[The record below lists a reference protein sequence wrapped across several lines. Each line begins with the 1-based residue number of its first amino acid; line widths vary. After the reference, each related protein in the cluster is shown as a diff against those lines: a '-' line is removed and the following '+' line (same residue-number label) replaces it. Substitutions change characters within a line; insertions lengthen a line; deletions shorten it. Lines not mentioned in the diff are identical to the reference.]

1 MPNSL
6 QSSVVVVFGGAS
18 GIGRGIAAAF
28 LQEGAKVAVVDRAS
42 SNDLGA
48 LHCQADVTEV
58 KQVQEAIDHIS
69 TELGPVD
76 HAVFAV
82 GMGSGQFGI
91 PFWQVGLDVWDRVL
105 KVNLTAA
112 AVVAQALVPTF
123 TTRRSG
129 TLLFLSSVAGQIG
142 SQTDPP
148 YSAAKAGLLNFA
160 EVCAKDFAPYGVRVN
175 TICPGMIQ
183 TPLNRSVWQAWH
195 DRQPVESQ
203 LSYEE
208 WTSEKIS
215 RTVPLGRWQ
224 TVEDVAAVA
233 VFLASEKAKNITGQ
247 TINVDGGQV
256 MHW

>member
-1 MPNSL
+1 MNLDL
-6 QSSVVVVFGGAS
+6 QSRVVVVFGGAG

-28 LQEGAKVAVVDRAS
+28 QQEGAKVAVVDRSAT
-42 SNDLGA
+42 NDLDA
-48 LHCQADVTEV
+48 LHCQADVTDPV
-58 KQVQEAIDHIS
+58 QVQAALVTI
-69 TELGPVD
+69 TQQLGPVD

-82 GMGSGQFGI
+82 GLGSGQFGF

-112 AVVAQALVPTF
+112 AIVAHALVPTF

-129 TLLFLSSVAGQIG
+129 TLLFLSSVAGQVG

-175 TICPGMIQ
+175 TICPGMVA

-195 DRQPVESQ
+195 DQQPME
-203 LSYEE
+203 LRKTYDD
-208 WTSEKIS
+208 WTAEKIV

-233 VFLASEKAKNITGQ
+233 VFLASDRAKNITGQ